1 MPPSRGPSSRGESRG
16 LYGGGGGRER
26 PSGSVRGGTPV
37 QTVGRMAAEE
47 VLKPY
52 SLVKKGAYEEGAKLK
67 PASNWTFLASY
78 RP

>member
-1 MPPSRGPSSRGESRG
+1 M
-16 LYGGGGGRER
+16 
-26 PSGSVRGGTPV
+26 